1 MSEPL
6 RVLIV
11 DDEPP
16 ARNRLRELLAD
27 IASRLPVVV
36 AGEAANG
43 REALTLVGVEPV
55 DVILLDIRM
64 PGMDGLETAQHLLK
78 LPAPPAVI
86 FTTAYDS
93 HAVQAFE
100 VNAVDYLLKPVR
112 EERLLGA
119 LQKARALSPARLD
132 ALREA
137 APRARTHL
145 SVVERGRIT
154 LVPVSDIVYLKA
166 ELKYVTVRTAQRE
179 YLVEESLGALESEF
193 GERFLRI
200 HRSCLVA
207 RAAVVGFEKADG
219 ERDES
224 HAGWAVVLQGLAE
237 RLPVSRRQHHV
248 IREFR

>member
-1 MSEPL
+1 LSEPL
-6 RVLIV
+6 KVLIV
-11 DDEPP
+11 DDEAP

-27 IASRLPVVV
+27 IATRLPVVV

-43 REALTLVGVEPV
+43 REALALAGAQPV

-64 PGMDGLETAQHLLK
+64 PGMDGLETSRHLLK
-78 LPAPPAVI
+78 LPAPPRVI

-119 LQKARALSPARLD
+119 LQKVRALSPARLE

-137 APRARTHL
+137 SPQARTSL

-154 LVPVSDIVYLKA
+154 LVPVSDILYLKA
-166 ELKYVTVRTAQRE
+166 EQKYVAVHTAERE
-179 YLVEESLGALESEF
+179 YLVEESLGSLESEF

-207 RAAVVGFEKADG
+207 RAAVVGFEKIDAAG
-219 ERDES
+219 DES
-224 HAGWAVVLQGLAE
+224 HAGWAVALRGLAE
-237 RLPVSRRQHHV
+237 RLPVSRRQQHV

>member
-1 MSEPL
+1 LSQPL
-6 RVLIV
+6 KVLIV
-11 DDEPP
+11 DDEAP

-27 IASRLPVVV
+27 IATRLPVVV

-43 REALTLVGVEPV
+43 REALALVGAQPV

-64 PGMDGLETAQHLLK
+64 PGMDGLETARHLLR
-78 LPAPPAVI
+78 LPTPPRVI

-93 HAVQAFE
+93 HAIQAFE

-119 LQKARALSPARLD
+119 LQKVRALSPAWLD

-137 APRARTHL
+137 APQARTSL

-154 LVPVSDIVYLKA
+154 LVPVSDILYLKA
-166 ELKYVTVRTAQRE
+166 EQKYVAVRTAERE
-179 YLVEESLGALESEF
+179 YLVEESLGSLESEF

-207 RAAVVGFEKADG
+207 RAAVLGFERTDVAG
-219 ERDES
+219 DES
-224 HAGWAVVLQGLAE
+224 HAGWAVVLRGLAE
-237 RLPVSRRQHHV
+237 RLPVSRRQQHV

>member
-1 MSEPL
+1 MSDPL

-11 DDEPP
+11 DDEAP
-16 ARNRLRELLAD
+16 ARSRLRELLAD
-27 IASRLPVVV
+27 IATQLPVAL

-43 REALTLVGVEPV
+43 REALDRVGAAGV
-55 DVILLDIRM
+55 DIILLDIRM
-64 PGMDGLETAQHLLK
+64 PEMDGLEMAQHLLK

-93 HAVQAFE
+93 HAMQAFE

-112 EERLLGA
+112 EERLLAA
-119 LQKARALSPARLD
+119 LQKAQALAPARLE
-132 ALREA
+132 ALREW

-154 LVPVSDIVYLKA
+154 LVPVSDIVYLKS
-166 ELKYVTVRTAQRE
+166 ELKYVTVRTVGRE
-179 YLVEESLGALESEF
+179 YLVEESLSHLEGEF

-207 RAAVVGFEKADG
+207 RAAVVGFERVEQGD
-219 ERDES
+219 
-224 HAGWAVVLQGLAE
+224 WVVVLKGLDE
-237 RLPVSRRQHHV
+237 RLPVSRRQQHIV
-248 IREFR
+248 REFKR